1 MLAKF
6 SATQQKH
13 TLNCL
18 QHLKCTSEIICIFF
32 VLFTN
37 SKIQVYSRSRD
48 ASFRLTTCTYEVR
61 ERTECQMQLGVVG
74 WLAGWLD
81 GWMAALRY
89 HKAHRDWKLSDTPI
103 ARYKIDVFVYCDAT
117 LRYITL
123 QVPTGIETNGVLTH
137 VSIVFGQFGQC
148 VS

>member
-81 GWMAALRY
+81 GWMDGCAQIPQGAQRLETVRYTNSTVYDRCICVLRCY
-89 HKAHRDWKLSDTPI
+89 
-103 ARYKIDVFVYCDAT
+103 VT
-117 LRYITL
+117 LHYVTRPYR
-123 QVPTGIETNGVLTH
+123 N
-137 VSIVFGQFGQC
+137 
-148 VS
+148 